1 MNENEYISYSNLGDT
16 MKMVLRA
23 NFIALSAYIKN
34 QQTKSSNKESGD
46 QQKEQYKE
54 SMRQRVGSLRKSIVR
69 VQL

>member
-1 MNENEYISYSNLGDT
+1 MNENEYMSYSNLGDT